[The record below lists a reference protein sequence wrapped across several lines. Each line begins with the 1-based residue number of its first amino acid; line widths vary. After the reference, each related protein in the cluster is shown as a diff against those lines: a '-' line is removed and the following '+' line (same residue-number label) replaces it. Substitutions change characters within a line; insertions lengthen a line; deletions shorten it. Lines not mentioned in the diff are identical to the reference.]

1 MQSRTDEFL
10 ATLDIRDIEERYP
23 RSFELYGEYSQ
34 ASIAETIRAR
44 KESFE
49 KADLKTVRRMI
60 MEAEKEVT
68 GFCAWL
74 EETKDFE
81 HATAHYYSAS
91 LKSILI
97 GLPAGVQVAQ
107 LFDAVFEKQI
117 GK

>member
-10 ATLDIRDIEERYP
+10 ATLEIRDIEERYP
-23 RSFELYGEYSQ
+23 RSFELYEEYSQ
-34 ASIAETIRAR
+34 RSIAVTIRVR

-49 KADLKTVRRMI
+49 KADLKTVREI
-60 MEAEKEVT
+60 VAEAEKEIT

-74 EETKDFE
+74 EETKNFE

-91 LKSILI
+91 LKSILV

-107 LFDAVFEKQI
+107 LFDAVLQKQI
-117 GK
+117 EK

>member
-10 ATLDIRDIEERYP
+10 ATLEIRDIEERYP
-23 RSFELYGEYSQ
+23 RSFELYEEYSQ
-34 ASIAETIRAR
+34 TSIAETIKVRR
-44 KESFE
+44 ESFE
-49 KADLKTVRRMI
+49 KANLKTASGMI
-60 MEAEKEVT
+60 TEAEKEIT

-74 EETKDFE
+74 EEIKNFE
-81 HATAHYYSAS
+81 RATAHYYSAS

-107 LFDAVFEKQI
+107 LFDVVLEKQI